1 MRGGEWFMKFSEEN
15 MGENRQL
22 KIAEALENNFRIHV
36 RQFECSSY
44 FGNLML
50 IVSTEKSVLR
60 FVRDRGYN
68 TCEICDDEELQH
80 WIDDVSISFSDPLRT
95 DSFYKYV
102 EYILTLKGLKK
113 D

>member
-1 MRGGEWFMKFSEEN
+1 MIFTEEN
-15 MGENRQL
+15 TIENSQL
-22 KIAEALENNFRIHV
+22 KIAKMLENNFKIHAL
-36 RQFECSSY
+36 RFERSSY

-102 EYILTLKGLKK
+102 EYILTLKDLKK

>member
-1 MRGGEWFMKFSEEN
+1 MIFTEEN
-15 MGENRQL
+15 TIENSQL
-22 KIAEALENNFRIHV
+22 KIAKMLENN
-36 RQFECSSY
+36 
-44 FGNLML
+44 
-50 IVSTEKSVLR
+50 

>member
-1 MRGGEWFMKFSEEN
+1 MIFTEEN
-15 MGENRQL
+15 TIENSQL
-22 KIAEALENNFRIHV
+22 KIAEMLENNFKIHV

-50 IVSTEKSVLR
+50 IVATEKSILR

>member
-1 MRGGEWFMKFSEEN
+1 M
-15 MGENRQL
+15 
-22 KIAEALENNFRIHV
+22 LENNFKIHAL
-36 RQFECSSY
+36 RFERSSY

>member
-1 MRGGEWFMKFSEEN
+1 MIFTEEN
-15 MGENRQL
+15 TIENSQL
-22 KIAEALENNFRIHV
+22 KIAKMLENNFKIHAL
-36 RQFECSSY
+36 R
-44 FGNLML
+44 NLML

>member
-1 MRGGEWFMKFSEEN
+1 MKFSEEN
-15 MGENRQL
+15 TGENSQF
-22 KIAEALENNFRIHV
+22 KIAEMLENNFKIHV
-36 RQFECSSY
+36 CQFERSSY

-50 IVSTEKSVLR
+50 IVATEKSILR

-68 TCEICDDEELQH
+68 TCEICDDVELQH
-80 WIDDVSISFSDPLRT
+80 WIDDVSTSFSDPLRT